1 MKPTGGGGAGGGG
14 VAEVGEAV
22 TVADVEGSALL
33 IVGVKPDE
41 WSREV
46 LTWSL
51 VNVARPGDRIVA
63 LHVLDYSLEG
73 STSLISL
80 VRSFDTMLGVYESF
94 CNLKQVDLKLKVFR
108 GKSARKVLVQEV
120 KSCGA
125 TSLIVGSSRKH
136 HTIRSSASLA
146 KYCARN
152 LAKDV
157 SVYAVKGGKIMFRRV
172 PNNNGT
178 DYPHMNL
185 PSLVC
190 GSPNIAIEAS
200 KIGNTFSPART
211 SSRWTRTSRSSSLQS
226 PESLGVDNSLALVPV
241 QTNENDSGS
250 LESGP
255 GWQFLRGLYTKRNSW
270 TKVSAKKAVLQWVSR
285 LRGRHSA
292 AVIYLDRK
300 RSDSGCDED
309 CSSSIDGEDVVSIS
323 RSGSELMQ
331 SPLSHCVGSNNIP
344 EELEGLHEKYS
355 STCRLFTYE
364 ELLSITSNFASENLV
379 GEGGNSY
386 VYRGDLPDG
395 RELAVKILKP
405 CLDVLKEFI
414 LEIEVIT
421 SVHHK
426 NIVSLFGFCFED
438 NNLMLVYDYLP
449 RGSLEEN
456 LHGSIKDA
464 TNFGWMERYKVAV
477 GVAEALD
484 YLHNTHD
491 PEVIHRDVKSSN
503 VLLADDFEPQLSD
516 FGFASLASGASQHV
530 SCGGIA
536 GTFGYL
542 APEYFMHGKVTD
554 KIDVYAFGVVLL
566 ELLSGRKPI
575 CVDQSKG
582 QESLVLWANPILES
596 GKFAQ
601 LLDPKLVETDNSND
615 LIEKLLLA
623 ATLCIKRAPHDRP
636 QIGVVLK
643 ILQGEEEATE
653 WGKQQV
659 RASEDETAYLTNIES
674 HINLALLDLEDDA
687 ASDSSPE
694 ASSISVEEYLK
705 GRWSRTASFNF
716 N

>member
-1 MKPTGGGGAGGGG
+1 MKPIGGG
-14 VAEVGEAV
+14 EKP
-22 TVADVEGSALL
+22 ADAEGSALV

-51 VNVARPGDRIVA
+51 VNVARPGDRIIA

-80 VRSFDTMLGVYESF
+80 VKTFDTMLGVYESF
-94 CNLKQVDLKLKVFR
+94 CNLKQVDLKLKFVR

-120 KSCGA
+120 KSLRA
-125 TSLIVGSSRKH
+125 TSLIVGSSKRH

-157 SVYAVKGGKIMFRRV
+157 SVFAVKSGKIMFRRV
-172 PNNNGT
+172 HNYNGA
-178 DYPHMNL
+178 DGSHMNL
-185 PSLVC
+185 PYIVC
-190 GSPNIAIEAS
+190 VSPNIAIEAA

-211 SSRWTRTSRSSSLQS
+211 SSRWTRATRTSSLQS
-226 PESLGVDNSLALVPV
+226 SESLGVDNSLALVPV
-241 QTNENDSGS
+241 RTNETDSGS
-250 LESGP
+250 PESGP
-255 GWQFLRGLYTKRNSW
+255 GWHFLRGLYSKRNSW
-270 TKVSAKKAVLQWVSR
+270 TKVSAKKAVLQWVSK
-285 LRGRHSA
+285 LRGRDSA
-292 AVIYLDRK
+292 AVAYLDRK

-309 CSSSIDGEDVVSIS
+309 CSSSIDG
-323 RSGSELMQ
+323 SEIMQ
-331 SPLSHCVGSNNIP
+331 SPRSPCVGSNNVP

-364 ELLSITSNFASENLV
+364 EVLAITSNFASDNLI

-395 RELAVKILKP
+395 RELAVKLLKP
-405 CLDVLKEFI
+405 CLDVLKEFK

-421 SVHHK
+421 SVNHK
-426 NIVSLFGFCFED
+426 NIVSLFGFCFEN

-456 LHGSIKDA
+456 LHGNRKDA
-464 TNFGWMERYKVAV
+464 ASFGWLERYRVAV

-503 VLLADDFEPQLSD
+503 VLLADDFEPQ
-516 FGFASLASGASQHV
+516 
-530 SCGGIA
+530 
-536 GTFGYL
+536 
-542 APEYFMHGKVTD
+542 
-554 KIDVYAFGVVLL
+554 
-566 ELLSGRKPI
+566 
-575 CVDQSKG
+575 
-582 QESLVLWANPILES
+582 ANPILES

-601 LLDPKLVETDNSND
+601 LLDPNLETENSND

-636 QIGVVLK
+636 QMSLVVK
-643 ILQGEEEATE
+643 ILQGDEEATE
-653 WGKQQV
+653 WGRQQV
-659 RASEDETAYLTNIES
+659 RASEDATAYMTNIES

-694 ASSISVEEYLK
+694 ASSISVEDYLK

>member
-1 MKPTGGGGAGGGG
+1 MK
-14 VAEVGEAV
+14 
-22 TVADVEGSALL
+22 
-33 IVGVKPDE
+33 
-41 WSREV
+41 
-46 LTWSL
+46 
-51 VNVARPGDRIVA
+51 
-63 LHVLDYSLEG
+63 
-73 STSLISL
+73 
-80 VRSFDTMLGVYESF
+80 FDDCCE
-94 CNLKQVDLKLKVFR
+94 QVDLKLKFLR

-125 TSLIVGSSRKH
+125 TSLIVGSSKRH

-146 KYCARN
+146 KYCARS

-157 SVYAVKGGKIMFRRV
+157 SVFAVKSRKIMFRRV
-172 PNNNGT
+172 PSNNGAEGS
-178 DYPHMNL
+178 HMKL

-190 GSPNIAIEAS
+190 ASPNVAIEAA

-211 SSRWTRTSRSSSLQS
+211 SSRWTRTSRTSSVQS

-241 QTNENDSGS
+241 PTNKTDSGS
-250 LESGP
+250 PESGP
-255 GWQFLRGLYTKRNSW
+255 GWHFLRRNW
-270 TKVSAKKAVLQWVSR
+270 TKVSAKKAVLQWVSK
-285 LRGRHSA
+285 LRGRDSP
-292 AVIYLDRK
+292 AVAYLDRK

-309 CSSSIDGEDVVSIS
+309 CSSSIDG
-323 RSGSELMQ
+323 SELMQ
-331 SPLSHCVGSNNIP
+331 SPLSPCVGSNNIP

-355 STCRLFTYE
+355 STCRLFTYKE
-364 ELLSITSNFASENLV
+364 VLSITSNFASDNLI

-395 RELAVKILKP
+395 RELAVKLLKP
-405 CLDVLKEFI
+405 CLDVMKEFKQ
-414 LEIEVIT
+414 EIEVIT
-421 SVHHK
+421 SVNHK
-426 NIVSLFGFCFED
+426 NIVSLFGFCFEN

-456 LHGSIKDA
+456 LHGSRKDA
-464 TNFGWMERYKVAV
+464 ASFGWLERYRVAV

-516 FGFASLASGASQHV
+516 FGFASLASSASQHV
-530 SCGGIA
+530 SCGDIA

-575 CVDQSKG
+575 CVDQTKG

-596 GKFAQ
+596 GKFTH
-601 LLDPKLVETDNSND
+601 LLDPSLETDNSND

-623 ATLCIKRAPHDRP
+623 ATLCIKRSPNDRP
-636 QIGVVLK
+636 QMSLVVK
-643 ILQGEEEATE
+643 ILQGDEEATE

-659 RASEDETAYLTNIES
+659 RASQDAREYLTNIES

-694 ASSISVEEYLK
+694 ANSISVEDYLK

>member
-1 MKPTGGGGAGGGG
+1 MTPTGGGGVEEPAT
-14 VAEVGEAV
+14 ASDA
-22 TVADVEGSALL
+22 EGSSALV
-33 IVGVKPDE
+33 IIGVKPDE

-73 STSLISL
+73 STSLVSL
-80 VRSFDTMLGVYESF
+80 VRTFDTMLGVYESF

-120 KSCGA
+120 KSSGA
-125 TSLIVGSSRKH
+125 TSLIVGSSKRH

-157 SVYAVKGGKIMFRRV
+157 SVFAVKSGKIMFRRV
-172 PNNNGT
+172 PNNNDG
-178 DYPHMNL
+178 PHVNV
-185 PSLVC
+185 PC
-190 GSPNIAIEAS
+190 GSPNIAIEAA
-200 KIGNTFSPART
+200 KIGNSFSPARS
-211 SSRWTRTSRSSSLQS
+211 SSRWTRPTRSSSLQS
-226 PESLGVDNSLALVPV
+226 VESSGVDNSLALVPV
-241 QTNENDSGS
+241 QTSETDSGA
-250 LESGP
+250 
-255 GWQFLRGLYTKRNSW
+255 GWHFFRGIYSKRNSW
-270 TKVSAKKAVLQWVSR
+270 TRVSAKKAVLQWVSR
-285 LRGRHSA
+285 LRGRNSE
-292 AVIYLDRK
+292 AVGYLDRK

-309 CSSSIDGEDVVSIS
+309 CSSSIDGEDVSVS
-323 RSGSELMQ
+323 RSGSEHML
-331 SPLSHCVGSNNIP
+331 SPLSPCVGSNYIP

-364 ELLSITSNFASENLV
+364 EVVSMTSNFASANLI

-386 VYRGDLPDG
+386 VYRGDLSDG
-395 RELAVKILKP
+395 RELAVKVLKP
-405 CLDVLKEFI
+405 CLDVLKEFT

-426 NIVSLFGFCFED
+426 NIVSLFGFCFEN
-438 NNLMLVYDYLP
+438 NNLVLVYDYVP

-456 LHGSIKDA
+456 LHGNRKDGA
-464 TNFGWMERYKVAV
+464 SFGWLERYKVAV

-503 VLLADDFEPQLSD
+503 ILLADDFEPQLSD
-516 FGFASLASGASQHV
+516 FGFASLASSAAQHV

-582 QESLVLWANPILES
+582 QESLVMWANPILES

-601 LLDPKLVETDNSND
+601 LLDPSLEADDSSND

-636 QIGVVLK
+636 QIGLVVK
-643 ILQGEEEATE
+643 ILQGDEDATE

-659 RASEDETAYLTNIES
+659 KDSGDARAYLTNIES

-694 ASSISVEEYLK
+694 ASSISVEDYLK
-705 GRWSRTASFNF
+705 GRWSRTASFSF

>member
-1 MKPTGGGGAGGGG
+1 MTPTEGGGEEPAT
-14 VAEVGEAV
+14 ASDA
-22 TVADVEGSALL
+22 EGSALL
-33 IVGVKPDE
+33 IIGVKPDE

-73 STSLISL
+73 STSLVSL
-80 VRSFDTMLGVYESF
+80 VRTFDTMLGVYESF

-120 KSCGA
+120 KSSGA
-125 TSLIVGSSRKH
+125 TSLIVGSSKRH

-157 SVYAVKGGKIMFRRV
+157 SVFAVKSGKIMFRRV
-172 PNNNGT
+172 VSNNNDGT
-178 DYPHMNL
+178 HMNV
-185 PSLVC
+185 PC
-190 GSPNIAIEAS
+190 GSPNIAIEAA
-200 KIGNTFSPART
+200 KIGNSFSPART
-211 SSRWTRTSRSSSLQS
+211 SSRWTRPTRTSSLQS
-226 PESLGVDNSLALVPV
+226 PESSGVDNSLALVTV
-241 QTNENDSGS
+241 QTSETDSGS
-250 LESGP
+250 SESGP
-255 GWQFLRGLYTKRNSW
+255 GWHFFRGIYSKRNSW
-270 TKVSAKKAVLQWVSR
+270 TKVSAKRAVLQWVSR
-285 LRGRHSA
+285 LRGRNSE
-292 AVIYLDRK
+292 AVAYLDKK

-309 CSSSIDGEDVVSIS
+309 CSSSMDGEDVSPVS
-323 RSGSELMQ
+323 RSGSEHML
-331 SPLSHCVGSNNIP
+331 SPLSPCVGSNNIP

-364 ELLSITSNFASENLV
+364 EVVSITSNFASDNLI

-386 VYRGDLPDG
+386 VYRGGLSDG
-395 RELAVKILKP
+395 RELAVKVLKP
-405 CLDVLKEFI
+405 CLDVLKEFT

-426 NIVSLFGFCFED
+426 NIVSLFGFCFEN
-438 NNLMLVYDYLP
+438 NNLMLLYDYVS

-456 LHGSIKDA
+456 LHGNRKDA
-464 TNFGWMERYKVAV
+464 ASFGWLERYKVAV

-503 VLLADDFEPQLSD
+503 ILLADDFEPQLSD
-516 FGFASLASGASQHV
+516 FGFASLASSAAQHV

-582 QESLVLWANPILES
+582 QESLVMWANPILES

-601 LLDPKLVETDNSND
+601 LLDPSLEADDSSND

-623 ATLCIKRAPHDRP
+623 ATLCIKRSPHDRP
-636 QIGVVLK
+636 QISLVVK
-643 ILQGEEEATE
+643 ILQGDEAATE

-659 RASEDETAYLTNIES
+659 RASEDATAYLTNIES

-694 ASSISVEEYLK
+694 ASSISVEDYLK
-705 GRWSRTASFNF
+705 GRWSRTASFSF

>member
-1 MKPTGGGGAGGGG
+1 MKPSGGGEKPATETD
-14 VAEVGEAV
+14 A
-22 TVADVEGSALL
+22 EGSALV
-33 IVGVKPDE
+33 IVGVNPDE

-51 VNVARPGDRIVA
+51 VNVARPGDRIIA

-80 VRSFDTMLGVYESF
+80 VKTFDTMLGV
-94 CNLKQVDLKLKVFR
+94 DLKLKFLR

-125 TSLIVGSSRKH
+125 TSLIVGSSKRH

-157 SVYAVKGGKIMFRRV
+157 SVFAVKSGKIMFRRV
-172 PNNNGT
+172 PSNNGAEGS
-178 DYPHMNL
+178 HMKL

-190 GSPNIAIEAS
+190 ASPNVAIEAA

-211 SSRWTRTSRSSSLQS
+211 SSRWTRTNRTSSLQS
-226 PESLGVDNSLALVPV
+226 PESLCVDNSLALVPV
-241 QTNENDSGS
+241 PTNKTDSGS
-250 LESGP
+250 PESGP
-255 GWQFLRGLYTKRNSW
+255 GWQFLRRNW
-270 TKVSAKKAVLQWVSR
+270 TKVSAKKAVLQWVSK
-285 LRGRHSA
+285 LRGRDSA
-292 AVIYLDRK
+292 AVAYLDRK

-309 CSSSIDGEDVVSIS
+309 CSSSIDG
-323 RSGSELMQ
+323 SELMQ
-331 SPLSHCVGSNNIP
+331 SPLSPCVGSNNVP

-355 STCRLFTYE
+355 STCRLFTYKE
-364 ELLSITSNFASENLV
+364 VLSITSNFASDNLI

-395 RELAVKILKP
+395 RELAVKLLKP
-405 CLDVLKEFI
+405 CLDVMKEFKQ
-414 LEIEVIT
+414 EIEVIT
-421 SVHHK
+421 SVNHK
-426 NIVSLFGFCFED
+426 NIVSLFGFCFEN

-456 LHGSIKDA
+456 LHGNRKDA
-464 TNFGWMERYKVAV
+464 ASFGWLERYRVAV

-516 FGFASLASGASQHV
+516 FGFASLASSASQHV
-530 SCGGIA
+530 SCGDIA

-601 LLDPKLVETDNSND
+601 LLDPSLETDNNNE

-636 QIGVVLK
+636 QMSLVVK
-643 ILQGEEEATE
+643 ILQGDEDATE

-659 RASEDETAYLTNIES
+659 RASEDAREYLTNIES

-694 ASSISVEEYLK
+694 ASSISVEDYLK

>member
-1 MKPTGGGGAGGGG
+1 MKPTGGGEKPA
-14 VAEVGEAV
+14 
-22 TVADVEGSALL
+22 TEGSALV
-33 IVGVKPDE
+33 IVGVNPDE
-41 WSREV
+41 RSREV

-51 VNVARPGDRIVA
+51 VNVTRPGDRIIA

-80 VRSFDTMLGVYESF
+80 VKTFDTMLGVYESF
-94 CNLKQVDLKLKVFR
+94 CNLKQVDLKLKFLR

-125 TSLIVGSSRKH
+125 TSLIVGSSKRH

-146 KYCARN
+146 KYCARS

-157 SVYAVKGGKIMFRRV
+157 SVFAVKSGKIMFRRV
-172 PNNNGT
+172 PSNNVLCFAGAEGS
-178 DYPHMNL
+178 HMKL

-190 GSPNIAIEAS
+190 ASPNVAIEAA

-211 SSRWTRTSRSSSLQS
+211 TSSRWTRTSRTSSLQS

-241 QTNENDSGS
+241 PTNKTDSGS
-250 LESGP
+250 PESGP
-255 GWQFLRGLYTKRNSW
+255 GWHFLRRNW
-270 TKVSAKKAVLQWVSR
+270 TKVSAKKAVLQWVSK
-285 LRGRHSA
+285 LRGRDSP
-292 AVIYLDRK
+292 AVAYLDRK

-309 CSSSIDGEDVVSIS
+309 CSSSIDG
-323 RSGSELMQ
+323 SELMQ
-331 SPLSHCVGSNNIP
+331 SPLSPCVGSNNIP

-355 STCRLFTYE
+355 STCRLFTYKE
-364 ELLSITSNFASENLV
+364 VLSITSNFASDNLI

-395 RELAVKILKP
+395 RELAVKLLKP
-405 CLDVLKEFI
+405 CLDVMKEFKQ
-414 LEIEVIT
+414 EIEVIT
-421 SVHHK
+421 SVNHK
-426 NIVSLFGFCFED
+426 NIVSLFGFCFEN
-438 NNLMLVYDYLP
+438 NNLMLVYDYLS

-456 LHGSIKDA
+456 LHGNRKDA
-464 TNFGWMERYKVAV
+464 ASFGWLERYRVAV

-516 FGFASLASGASQHV
+516 FGFASLASSASQHV
-530 SCGGIA
+530 SCGDIA

-575 CVDQSKG
+575 CVDQTKG

-596 GKFAQ
+596 GKFSQ
-601 LLDPKLVETDNSND
+601 LLDPSLETDNNNE

-623 ATLCIKRAPHDRP
+623 ATLCIKRSPNDRP
-636 QIGVVLK
+636 QMSLVVK
-643 ILQGEEEATE
+643 ILQGDEEATE

-659 RASEDETAYLTNIES
+659 RASEDATAYLTNIES

-694 ASSISVEEYLK
+694 ANSISVEDYLK

>member
-1 MKPTGGGGAGGGG
+1 MAPNGGGG
-14 VAEVGEAV
+14 VEEPLTASD
-22 TVADVEGSALL
+22 ADGSALV
-33 IVGVKPDE
+33 IIGVKPDE

-73 STSLISL
+73 STSLVSL
-80 VRSFDTMLGVYESF
+80 VRTFDTMLGVYESF

-120 KSCGA
+120 KSSGA
-125 TSLIVGSSRKH
+125 TSLIVGSSKRH

-152 LAKDV
+152 LSKDV
-157 SVYAVKGGKIMFRRV
+157 SVFAVKSGKIMFRRV
-172 PNNNGT
+172 VHNSNDGS
-178 DYPHMNL
+178 
-185 PSLVC
+185 SLMIVPC
-190 GSPNIAIEAS
+190 GSSPNIAIEAA
-200 KIGNTFSPART
+200 KIGNSFSPARS
-211 SSRWTRTSRSSSLQS
+211 SSRWTATTRPSRTSSLQS
-226 PESLGVDNSLALVPV
+226 TESSGVDNSLALVTV
-241 QTNENDSGS
+241 QTSETGSGS
-250 LESGP
+250 Q
-255 GWQFLRGLYTKRNSW
+255 GWRFFRGIYGNRSSW
-270 TKVSAKKAVLQWVSR
+270 TRVSAKKAVLQWVSR
-285 LRGRHSA
+285 LRGRNSE
-292 AVIYLDRK
+292 AVAYLDRK

-309 CSSSIDGEDVVSIS
+309 CSSSSIDGEDVSVS
-323 RSGSELMQ
+323 RSGSEHMLS
-331 SPLSHCVGSNNIP
+331 SPLSPCLGGSNNVP

-355 STCRLFTYE
+355 STCRLFTYDE
-364 ELLSITSNFASENLV
+364 VVSITSNFASDSLI

-386 VYRGDLPDG
+386 VYKGDLSDG
-395 RELAVKILKP
+395 RELAVKVLKP

-426 NIVSLFGFCFED
+426 NIVSLFGFCFEN
-438 NNLMLVYDYLP
+438 NNLMLVYDYVS

-456 LHGSIKDA
+456 LHGYRKDA
-464 TNFGWMERYKVAV
+464 ASFGWLERYKVAE

-491 PEVIHRDVKSSN
+491 PQVIHRDVKSSN
-503 VLLADDFEPQLSD
+503 ILLADDFEPQLSD
-516 FGFASLASGASQHV
+516 FGFASLASSAAQHV

-582 QESLVLWANPILES
+582 QESLVMWANPILES

-601 LLDPKLVETDNSND
+601 LLDPSLEADDSSKD

-636 QIGVVLK
+636 QIGLVVK
-643 ILQGEEEATE
+643 ILQGDEDATE

-659 RASEDETAYLTNIES
+659 RASEDATAYLTNIES

-694 ASSISVEEYLK
+694 ASSISVEDYLK
-705 GRWSRTASFNF
+705 GRWSRTDSFSFN
-716 N
+716 

>member
-1 MKPTGGGGAGGGG
+1 MTTPTGG
-14 VAEVGEAV
+14 EEQV
-22 TVADVEGSALL
+22 TTTVSEGSALV
-33 IVGVKPDE
+33 IIGVKPDE

-73 STSLISL
+73 GSTSLVSL

-120 KSCGA
+120 KSSGA
-125 TSLIVGSSRKH
+125 TSLIVGSSKRH

-157 SVYAVKGGKIMFRRV
+157 SVFAVKSGKIMFRRV
-172 PNNNGT
+172 SNNNDG
-178 DYPHMNL
+178 PHVNV
-185 PSLVC
+185 PC
-190 GSPNIAIEAS
+190 GSPNIAIEAA
-200 KIGNTFSPART
+200 KIGSSLSPART
-211 SSRWTRTSRSSSLQS
+211 SSRWTRPSRTSSLQS
-226 PESLGVDNSLALVPV
+226 TESSGVDNSLALVPV
-241 QTNENDSGS
+241 QASETDP
-250 LESGP
+250 ESGP
-255 GWQFLRGLYTKRNSW
+255 GWHFFRGIYSKRSSW
-270 TKVSAKKAVLQWVSR
+270 TRVSAKRAVLQWVSR
-285 LRGRHSA
+285 LRGRNSE
-292 AVIYLDRK
+292 AVAYLDRK

-309 CSSSIDGEDVVSIS
+309 YSSSIDGEDVSVS
-323 RSGSELMQ
+323 RSGSEHMV
-331 SPLSHCVGSNNIP
+331 SPLSPCLGSNNIP

-364 ELLSITSNFASENLV
+364 EVVSMTSNFASDNLI

-386 VYRGDLPDG
+386 VYRGDLSDG
-395 RELAVKILKP
+395 RELAVKVLKP

-426 NIVSLFGFCFED
+426 NIVSLFGFCFEN
-438 NNLMLVYDYLP
+438 NNLMLVYDYVP

-456 LHGSIKDA
+456 LHGNRKDA
-464 TNFGWMERYKVAV
+464 ASFGWLERYKVAV

-516 FGFASLASGASQHV
+516 FGFASLASSAAQHV
-530 SCGGIA
+530 SCGDIA

-542 APEYFMHGKVTD
+542 APEYFLHGKVTD

-582 QESLVLWANPILES
+582 QESLVMWANPILES

-601 LLDPKLVETDNSND
+601 LLDPSLEADDSSND

-623 ATLCIKRAPHDRP
+623 ATLCIKRSPQDRP
-636 QIGVVLK
+636 QMGLVVK
-643 ILQGEEEATE
+643 ILQGEEDATE

-659 RASEDETAYLTNIES
+659 RASEDATAYLTNIES

-694 ASSISVEEYLK
+694 ASSISVEDYLK
-705 GRWSRTASFNF
+705 GRWSRTASFSF

>member
-1 MKPTGGGGAGGGG
+1 MKPTGGGVEKPATETD
-14 VAEVGEAV
+14 A
-22 TVADVEGSALL
+22 EGSALV
-33 IVGVKPDE
+33 IVGVNPDE

-51 VNVARPGDRIVA
+51 VNVARPGDRIIA

-80 VRSFDTMLGVYESF
+80 VKTFDTMLGVYESF
-94 CNLKQVDLKLKVFR
+94 CNLKQVDLKLKFLR

-125 TSLIVGSSRKH
+125 TSLIVGSSRRH

-157 SVYAVKGGKIMFRRV
+157 SVFAVKSGKIMFRRV
-172 PNNNGT
+172 PSNNGAEGS
-178 DYPHMNL
+178 HMKL

-190 GSPNIAIEAS
+190 ASPNVAIEAA

-211 SSRWTRTSRSSSLQS
+211 SSRWIRTNRTSSLQS
-226 PESLGVDNSLALVPV
+226 PESLCVDNSLALVLVP
-241 QTNENDSGS
+241 TNKTDSGS
-250 LESGP
+250 PESGP
-255 GWQFLRGLYTKRNSW
+255 GWHFLRRNW
-270 TKVSAKKAVLQWVSR
+270 TKVSAKKAVLQWVSK
-285 LRGRHSA
+285 LRGRDSA
-292 AVIYLDRK
+292 AVAYLDRK

-309 CSSSIDGEDVVSIS
+309 CSSSIDG
-323 RSGSELMQ
+323 SELMQ
-331 SPLSHCVGSNNIP
+331 SPLSPCIGSNNVP

-355 STCRLFTYE
+355 STCRLFTYKE
-364 ELLSITSNFASENLV
+364 VLSITSNFASDNLI

-395 RELAVKILKP
+395 RELAVKLLKP
-405 CLDVLKEFI
+405 CLDVMKEFKQ
-414 LEIEVIT
+414 EIEVIT
-421 SVHHK
+421 SVNHK
-426 NIVSLFGFCFED
+426 NIVSLFGFCFEN

-456 LHGSIKDA
+456 LHGNRKDA
-464 TNFGWMERYKVAV
+464 ASFGWLERYRVAV
-477 GVAEALD
+477 GVAEALY

-516 FGFASLASGASQHV
+516 FGFASLASSASQHV
-530 SCGGIA
+530 SCGDIA

-575 CVDQSKG
+575 CVDQTKG

-601 LLDPKLVETDNSND
+601 LLDPSLETDNNNE

-636 QIGVVLK
+636 QMSLVVK
-643 ILQGEEEATE
+643 ILQGDEDATE

-659 RASEDETAYLTNIES
+659 RASEDAREYLTNIES

-694 ASSISVEEYLK
+694 ASSISVEDYLK

>member
-1 MKPTGGGGAGGGG
+1 MKPATATD
-14 VAEVGEAV
+14 A
-22 TVADVEGSALL
+22 EGSALV
-33 IVGVKPDE
+33 IVGVNPDE

-51 VNVARPGDRIVA
+51 VNVARPGDRIIA

-80 VRSFDTMLGVYESF
+80 VKTFDTMLGV
-94 CNLKQVDLKLKVFR
+94 DLKLKFLR

-125 TSLIVGSSRKH
+125 TSLIVGSSKRR

-157 SVYAVKGGKIMFRRV
+157 SVFAVKSGKIMFRRV
-172 PNNNGT
+172 PSNNGAEGS
-178 DYPHMNL
+178 HMKL

-190 GSPNIAIEAS
+190 ASPNVAIEAA

-211 SSRWTRTSRSSSLQS
+211 SSRWTRTNRTSSLQS
-226 PESLGVDNSLALVPV
+226 PESLCVDNSLALVPV
-241 QTNENDSGS
+241 PTNKTDSGS
-250 LESGP
+250 PESGP
-255 GWQFLRGLYTKRNSW
+255 GWHFLRRNW
-270 TKVSAKKAVLQWVSR
+270 TKVSAKKAVLQWVSK
-285 LRGRHSA
+285 LRGRDSA
-292 AVIYLDRK
+292 AVAYLDRK

-309 CSSSIDGEDVVSIS
+309 CSSSMD
-323 RSGSELMQ
+323 GSELMQ
-331 SPLSHCVGSNNIP
+331 SPLSPCIGSNNIP

-355 STCRLFTYE
+355 STCRLFTYKE
-364 ELLSITSNFASENLV
+364 VLSITSNFASDNLI

-395 RELAVKILKP
+395 RELAVKLLKP
-405 CLDVLKEFI
+405 CLDVMKEFKQ
-414 LEIEVIT
+414 EIEVIT
-421 SVHHK
+421 SVNHK
-426 NIVSLFGFCFED
+426 NIVSLFGFCFEN

-456 LHGSIKDA
+456 LHGNRKDA
-464 TNFGWMERYKVAV
+464 ASFGWLERYRVAV

-516 FGFASLASGASQHV
+516 FGFASLASSASQHV
-530 SCGGIA
+530 SCGDIA

-601 LLDPKLVETDNSND
+601 LLDPSLETDNNNE

-636 QIGVVLK
+636 QMSLVVK
-643 ILQGEEEATE
+643 ILQGDEDATE

-659 RASEDETAYLTNIES
+659 KASEDAREYLTNIES

-694 ASSISVEEYLK
+694 ASSISVEDYLK

>member
-1 MKPTGGGGAGGGG
+1 MK
-14 VAEVGEAV
+14 
-22 TVADVEGSALL
+22 
-33 IVGVKPDE
+33 
-41 WSREV
+41 
-46 LTWSL
+46 
-51 VNVARPGDRIVA
+51 
-63 LHVLDYSLEG
+63 LDGCCE
-73 STSLISL
+73 
-80 VRSFDTMLGVYESF
+80 
-94 CNLKQVDLKLKVFR
+94 QVDLKLKFLR

-125 TSLIVGSSRKH
+125 TSLIVGSSKRH

-157 SVYAVKGGKIMFRRV
+157 SVFAVKSGKIMFRRV
-172 PNNNGT
+172 LSSNGAEGS
-178 DYPHMNL
+178 HMKL

-190 GSPNIAIEAS
+190 ASPNVAIEAA

-211 SSRWTRTSRSSSLQS
+211 SSRWTRTNRTSSLQS
-226 PESLGVDNSLALVPV
+226 PESLCVDNSLALVPV
-241 QTNENDSGS
+241 PTNKTDSGS
-250 LESGP
+250 PESGP
-255 GWQFLRGLYTKRNSW
+255 GWQFLRRNW
-270 TKVSAKKAVLQWVSR
+270 TKVSAKKAVLQWVSK
-285 LRGRHSA
+285 LRGRDSA
-292 AVIYLDRK
+292 AVAYLDRK

-309 CSSSIDGEDVVSIS
+309 CSSSIDG
-323 RSGSELMQ
+323 SELMQ
-331 SPLSHCVGSNNIP
+331 SPLSPCVGSNNVP

-355 STCRLFTYE
+355 STCRLFTYKE
-364 ELLSITSNFASENLV
+364 VLSITSNFASDNLI

-395 RELAVKILKP
+395 RELAVKLLKP
-405 CLDVLKEFI
+405 CLDVMKEFKQ
-414 LEIEVIT
+414 EIEVIT
-421 SVHHK
+421 SVNHK
-426 NIVSLFGFCFED
+426 NIVSLFGFCFEN

-456 LHGSIKDA
+456 LHGNRKDA
-464 TNFGWMERYKVAV
+464 ASFGWLERYRVAV

-516 FGFASLASGASQHV
+516 FGFASLASSASQHV
-530 SCGGIA
+530 SCGDIA

-601 LLDPKLVETDNSND
+601 LLDPSLETDNNNE

-636 QIGVVLK
+636 QMSLVVK
-643 ILQGEEEATE
+643 ILQGDEDATE

-659 RASEDETAYLTNIES
+659 RASEDAREYLTNIES

-694 ASSISVEEYLK
+694 ASSISVEDYLK

>member
-1 MKPTGGGGAGGGG
+1 MMKPSGGGEKPAM
-14 VAEVGEAV
+14 E
-22 TVADVEGSALL
+22 TDVEGSALV
-33 IVGVKPDE
+33 IVGVNPDE

-51 VNVARPGDRIVA
+51 VNVARPGDRIIA

-80 VRSFDTMLGVYESF
+80 VKTFDTMLGVYESF
-94 CNLKQVDLKLKVFR
+94 CNLKQVDLKLKFLR

-125 TSLIVGSSRKH
+125 TSLIVGSSKRH

-152 LAKDV
+152 LTKDV
-157 SVYAVKGGKIMFRRV
+157 SVFAVKSGKIMFRRV
-172 PNNNGT
+172 PNNNDG
-178 DYPHMNL
+178 NL
-185 PSLVC
+185 PSLVVC
-190 GSPNIAIEAS
+190 GSPNIAIETA

-211 SSRWTRTSRSSSLQS
+211 RTSRTSSLH

-241 QTNENDSGS
+241 QTNETDSGTS
-250 LESGP
+250 ESGP
-255 GWQFLRGLYTKRNSW
+255 SWHFLRGLYSKRNSW
-270 TKVSAKKAVLQWVSR
+270 TKVSAKKAVLQWVSK
-285 LRGRHSA
+285 LRGRDSA
-292 AVIYLDRK
+292 AVAYLDSK

-309 CSSSIDGEDVVSIS
+309 CSSSIDG
-323 RSGSELMQ
+323 SELAQ
-331 SPLSHCVGSNNIP
+331 SPRSPCIGSNNVP

-355 STCRLFTYE
+355 STCRLFTYDE
-364 ELLSITSNFASENLV
+364 VLSITSNFASENLI

-395 RELAVKILKP
+395 RELAVKLLKP
-405 CLDVLKEFI
+405 CLDVLKEFK

-421 SVHHK
+421 SVNHK
-426 NIVSLFGFCFED
+426 NIVSLFGFCFEN

-456 LHGSIKDA
+456 LHGNRKDA
-464 TNFGWMERYKVAV
+464 ASFGWLERYRVAV

-491 PEVIHRDVKSSN
+491 PGVIHRDVKSSN

-516 FGFASLASGASQHV
+516 FGFASLASSASQHV
-530 SCGGIA
+530 SCGDIA

-566 ELLSGRKPI
+566 ELLSGRRPI
-575 CVDQSKG
+575 CVDQTKG

-601 LLDPKLVETDNSND
+601 LLDPSLETDNSNDD

-623 ATLCIKRAPHDRP
+623 ATLCVKRAPHDRP
-636 QIGVVLK
+636 QMSLVVK
-643 ILQGEEEATE
+643 MLQGDEEATE

-659 RASEDETAYLTNIES
+659 RASEDATAYMTNIES

-694 ASSISVEEYLK
+694 ASSISVEDYLK

>member
-1 MKPTGGGGAGGGG
+1 MKPTGGGGEKPA
-14 VAEVGEAV
+14 
-22 TVADVEGSALL
+22 TEGSALV
-33 IVGVKPDE
+33 IVGVNPDE
-41 WSREV
+41 RSREV

-51 VNVARPGDRIVA
+51 VNVARPGDRIIA

-80 VRSFDTMLGVYESF
+80 VKTFDTMLGVYESF
-94 CNLKQVDLKLKVFR
+94 CNLKQVDLKLKFLR

-125 TSLIVGSSRKH
+125 TSLIVGSSKRH

-146 KYCARN
+146 KYCARS

-157 SVYAVKGGKIMFRRV
+157 SVFAVKSGKIMFRRV
-172 PNNNGT
+172 PSNNGAEGS
-178 DYPHMNL
+178 HMKL

-190 GSPNIAIEAS
+190 ASPNVAIEAA

-211 SSRWTRTSRSSSLQS
+211 TSSRWTRTSRTSSLQS

-241 QTNENDSGS
+241 PTNKTDSGS
-250 LESGP
+250 PESGP
-255 GWQFLRGLYTKRNSW
+255 GWHFLRRNW
-270 TKVSAKKAVLQWVSR
+270 TKVSAKKAVLQWVSK
-285 LRGRHSA
+285 LRGRDSP
-292 AVIYLDRK
+292 AVAYLDRK

-309 CSSSIDGEDVVSIS
+309 CSSSIDG
-323 RSGSELMQ
+323 SELMQ
-331 SPLSHCVGSNNIP
+331 SPLSPCVGSNNVP

-355 STCRLFTYE
+355 STCRLFTYKE
-364 ELLSITSNFASENLV
+364 VLSITSNFASDNLI

-395 RELAVKILKP
+395 RELAVKLLKP
-405 CLDVLKEFI
+405 CLDVMKEFKQ
-414 LEIEVIT
+414 EIEVIT
-421 SVHHK
+421 SVNHK
-426 NIVSLFGFCFED
+426 NIVSLFGFCFEN

-456 LHGSIKDA
+456 LHGNRKDA
-464 TNFGWMERYKVAV
+464 ASFGWLERYRVAV

-503 VLLADDFEPQLSD
+503 VLLADDFEAQLSD
-516 FGFASLASGASQHV
+516 FGFASLASSASQHV
-530 SCGGIA
+530 TCGDIA

-554 KIDVYAFGVVLL
+554 RIDVYAFGVVLL

-596 GKFAQ
+596 GKFTH
-601 LLDPKLVETDNSND
+601 LLDPSLETDNSND

-623 ATLCIKRAPHDRP
+623 ATLCIKRSPNDRP
-636 QIGVVLK
+636 QMSLVVK
-643 ILQGEEEATE
+643 ILQGDEEATE

-659 RASEDETAYLTNIES
+659 RASQDAREYLTNIES

-694 ASSISVEEYLK
+694 ANSISVEDYLK

>member
-1 MKPTGGGGAGGGG
+1 MKPSGGGEKPATETD
-14 VAEVGEAV
+14 A
-22 TVADVEGSALL
+22 EGSALV
-33 IVGVKPDE
+33 IVGVNPDE

-51 VNVARPGDRIVA
+51 VNVARPGDRIIA

-80 VRSFDTMLGVYESF
+80 VKTFDTMLGV
-94 CNLKQVDLKLKVFR
+94 DLKLKFLR

-125 TSLIVGSSRKH
+125 TSLIVGSSKRH

-157 SVYAVKGGKIMFRRV
+157 SVFAVKSGKIMFRRV
-172 PNNNGT
+172 PSNNGAEGS
-178 DYPHMNL
+178 HMKL

-190 GSPNIAIEAS
+190 ASPNVAIEAA

-211 SSRWTRTSRSSSLQS
+211 SSRWTRTNRTSSLQS
-226 PESLGVDNSLALVPV
+226 PESLCVDNSLALVPV
-241 QTNENDSGS
+241 PTNKTDSGS
-250 LESGP
+250 PESGP
-255 GWQFLRGLYTKRNSW
+255 GWHFLRRNW
-270 TKVSAKKAVLQWVSR
+270 TKVSAKKAVLQWVSK
-285 LRGRHSA
+285 LRGRDSA
-292 AVIYLDRK
+292 AVAYLDRK

-309 CSSSIDGEDVVSIS
+309 CSSSIDG
-323 RSGSELMQ
+323 SELRQ
-331 SPLSHCVGSNNIP
+331 SPLSPCVGSNNVP

-355 STCRLFTYE
+355 STCRLFTYKE
-364 ELLSITSNFASENLV
+364 VLSITSNFASDNLI

-395 RELAVKILKP
+395 RELAVKLLKP
-405 CLDVLKEFI
+405 CLDVMKEFKQ
-414 LEIEVIT
+414 EIEVIT
-421 SVHHK
+421 SVNHK
-426 NIVSLFGFCFED
+426 NIVSLFGFCFEN

-456 LHGSIKDA
+456 LHGNRKDA
-464 TNFGWMERYKVAV
+464 ASFGWLERYRVAV

-516 FGFASLASGASQHV
+516 FGFASLASSASQHV
-530 SCGGIA
+530 SCGDIA

-601 LLDPKLVETDNSND
+601 LLDPSLETDNNNE

-636 QIGVVLK
+636 QMSLVVK
-643 ILQGEEEATE
+643 ILQGDEDATE

-659 RASEDETAYLTNIES
+659 KASEDAREYSTNIES

-694 ASSISVEEYLK
+694 ASSISVEDYLK

>member
-1 MKPTGGGGAGGGG
+1 MKPTGGGGEKPA
-14 VAEVGEAV
+14 
-22 TVADVEGSALL
+22 TEGSALV
-33 IVGVKPDE
+33 IVGVNPDE
-41 WSREV
+41 RSREV

-51 VNVARPGDRIVA
+51 VNVARPGDRIIA

-80 VRSFDTMLGVYESF
+80 VKTFDTMLGV
-94 CNLKQVDLKLKVFR
+94 DLKLKFLR

-125 TSLIVGSSRKH
+125 TSLIVGSSKRH

-146 KYCARN
+146 KYCARS

-157 SVYAVKGGKIMFRRV
+157 S
-172 PNNNGT
+172 
-178 DYPHMNL
+178 L

-190 GSPNIAIEAS
+190 ASPNVAIEAA

-211 SSRWTRTSRSSSLQS
+211 TSSRWTRTSRTSSLQS

-241 QTNENDSGS
+241 PTNKTDSGS
-250 LESGP
+250 PESGP
-255 GWQFLRGLYTKRNSW
+255 GWHFLRRNW
-270 TKVSAKKAVLQWVSR
+270 TKVSAKKAVLQWVSK
-285 LRGRHSA
+285 LRGRDSP
-292 AVIYLDRK
+292 AVAYLDRK

-309 CSSSIDGEDVVSIS
+309 CSSSIDG
-323 RSGSELMQ
+323 SELMQ
-331 SPLSHCVGSNNIP
+331 SPLSPCVGSNNIP

-355 STCRLFTYE
+355 STCRLFTYKE
-364 ELLSITSNFASENLV
+364 VLSITSNFASDNLI

-395 RELAVKILKP
+395 RELAVKLLKP
-405 CLDVLKEFI
+405 CLDVMKEFKQ
-414 LEIEVIT
+414 EIEVIT
-421 SVHHK
+421 SVNHK
-426 NIVSLFGFCFED
+426 NIVSLFGFCFEN

-456 LHGSIKDA
+456 LHGSRKDA
-464 TNFGWMERYKVAV
+464 ASFGWLERYRVAV

-516 FGFASLASGASQHV
+516 FGFASLASSASQHV
-530 SCGGIA
+530 SCGDIA

-542 APEYFMHGKVTD
+542 APEYFMHG

-575 CVDQSKG
+575 CVDQTKG

-596 GKFAQ
+596 GKFTH
-601 LLDPKLVETDNSND
+601 LLDPSLETDNSND

-623 ATLCIKRAPHDRP
+623 ATLCIKRSPNDRP
-636 QIGVVLK
+636 QMSLVVK
-643 ILQGEEEATE
+643 ILQGDEEATE

-659 RASEDETAYLTNIES
+659 RASQDAREYLTNIES

-694 ASSISVEEYLK
+694 ANSISVEDYLK

>member
-1 MKPTGGGGAGGGG
+1 MKPTGGGGG
-14 VAEVGEAV
+14 VAEVEEAV
-22 TVADVEGSALL
+22 TVADAEGSALV

-80 VRSFDTMLGVYESF
+80 VRTFDTMLGVYESF

-157 SVYAVKGGKIMFRRV
+157 SVFAVKSGKIMFRRV
-172 PNNNGT
+172 PNNNDG
-178 DYPHMNL
+178 PHMNL

-190 GSPNIAIEAS
+190 GSPNIAIEAA
-200 KIGNTFSPART
+200 KIGNNFSPART
-211 SSRWTRTSRSSSLQS
+211 SSRWTRTSRTSSLQS
-226 PESLGVDNSLALVPV
+226 TESSSVDNSLALVPI
-241 QTNENDSGS
+241 QTNESDSGS
-250 LESGP
+250 LEPGP
-255 GWQFLRGLYTKRNSW
+255 GWHFFRGLYSNRKSW
-270 TKVSAKKAVLQWVSR
+270 TKVSAKRAVLQWVSR
-285 LRGRHSA
+285 LRGRNSA
-292 AVIYLDRK
+292 DVIYLDKK

-309 CSSSIDGEDVVSIS
+309 CSSSIDGEDVSFS

-331 SPLSHCVGSNNIP
+331 SPLSPCIGSNIIP

-364 ELLSITSNFASENLV
+364 EVLSMTSNFASENLI

-426 NIVSLFGFCFED
+426 NIVSLFGFCFEN

-456 LHGSIKDA
+456 LHGNRKDGK
-464 TNFGWMERYKVAV
+464 NFGWLERYKVAV

-516 FGFASLASGASQHV
+516 FGFASLASTAAQHV

-601 LLDPKLVETDNSND
+601 LMDPNLETDNSND
-615 LIEKLLLA
+615 LVEKLLLA

-636 QIGVVLK
+636 QISLVLK
-643 ILQGEEEATE
+643 ILQGDEEATE

>member
-1 MKPTGGGGAGGGG
+1 MKPTGGGGEKPA
-14 VAEVGEAV
+14 
-22 TVADVEGSALL
+22 TEGSALV
-33 IVGVKPDE
+33 IVGVNPDE
-41 WSREV
+41 RSREV

-51 VNVARPGDRIVA
+51 VNVARPGDRIIA

-80 VRSFDTMLGVYESF
+80 VKTFDTMLGVYESF
-94 CNLKQVDLKLKVFR
+94 CNLKQASFTTSFNLI

-125 TSLIVGSSRKH
+125 TSLIVGSSKRH

-146 KYCARN
+146 KYCARS

-157 SVYAVKGGKIMFRRV
+157 SVFAVKSGKIMFRRV
-172 PNNNGT
+172 PSNNGAEGS
-178 DYPHMNL
+178 HMKL

-190 GSPNIAIEAS
+190 ASPNVAIEAA

-211 SSRWTRTSRSSSLQS
+211 TSSRWTRTSRTSSLQS

-241 QTNENDSGS
+241 PTNKTDSGS
-250 LESGP
+250 PESGP
-255 GWQFLRGLYTKRNSW
+255 GWHFLRRNW
-270 TKVSAKKAVLQWVSR
+270 TKVSAKKAVLQWVSK
-285 LRGRHSA
+285 LRGRDSP
-292 AVIYLDRK
+292 AVAYLDRK

-309 CSSSIDGEDVVSIS
+309 CSSSIDG
-323 RSGSELMQ
+323 SELMQ
-331 SPLSHCVGSNNIP
+331 SPLSPCVGSNNVP

-355 STCRLFTYE
+355 STCRLFTYKE
-364 ELLSITSNFASENLV
+364 VLSITSNFASDNLI

-395 RELAVKILKP
+395 RELAVKLLKP
-405 CLDVLKEFI
+405 CLDVMKEFKQ
-414 LEIEVIT
+414 EIEVIT
-421 SVHHK
+421 SVNHK
-426 NIVSLFGFCFED
+426 NIVSLFGFCFEN

-456 LHGSIKDA
+456 LHGNRKDA
-464 TNFGWMERYKVAV
+464 ASFGWLERYRVAV

-503 VLLADDFEPQLSD
+503 VLLADDFEAQLSD
-516 FGFASLASGASQHV
+516 FGFASLASSASQHV
-530 SCGGIA
+530 TCGDIA

-554 KIDVYAFGVVLL
+554 RIDVYAFGVVLL

-596 GKFAQ
+596 GKFTH
-601 LLDPKLVETDNSND
+601 LLDPSLETDNSND

-623 ATLCIKRAPHDRP
+623 ATLCIKRSPNDRP
-636 QIGVVLK
+636 QMSLVVK
-643 ILQGEEEATE
+643 ILQGDEEATE

-659 RASEDETAYLTNIES
+659 RASQDAREYLTNIES

-694 ASSISVEEYLK
+694 ANSISVEDYLK

>member
-1 MKPTGGGGAGGGG
+1 MKPTGEGGGG
-14 VAEVGEAV
+14 GGEVAGVEEATV
-22 TVADVEGSALL
+22 TEGSALL

-108 GKSARKVLVQEV
+108 GKSARKVLVQEI

-125 TSLIVGSSRKH
+125 TSLIVGSSRRH

-152 LAKDV
+152 LSKDV
-157 SVYAVKGGKIMFRRV
+157 SVFAVKSGKIMFRRV
-172 PNNNGT
+172 PSTNGA
-178 DYPHMNL
+178 DGGPHMNL

-190 GSPNIAIEAS
+190 GSPDIVAIEAA
-200 KIGNTFSPART
+200 KIGNNFSPART

-226 PESLGVDNSLALVPV
+226 PDSLGVDNSLALVPV
-241 QTNENDSGS
+241 NANGSDSGS
-250 LESGP
+250 LDSGP
-255 GWQFLRGLYTKRNSW
+255 GWHFLRGLYGHRKSW
-270 TKVSAKKAVLQWVSR
+270 TKVSAKKAVLQWVSK
-285 LRGRHSA
+285 LRGRHSE

-309 CSSSIDGEDVVSIS
+309 CSSSIDGEDASVS
-323 RSGSELMQ
+323 RSGSELTQ
-331 SPLSHCVGSNNIP
+331 SPFSPCIGSNIIP

-355 STCRLFTYE
+355 STCRLFTYDE
-364 ELLSITSNFASENLV
+364 VLSITSNFSSENLI

-426 NIVSLFGFCFED
+426 NIVSLFGFGFEN

-456 LHGSIKDA
+456 LHGSRKDA
-464 TNFGWMERYKVAV
+464 KKFGWLERYKVAV

-516 FGFASLASGASQHV
+516 FGFASLASSASQHV
-530 SCGGIA
+530 SGGDIA

-575 CVDQSKG
+575 CIDQSKG

-601 LLDPKLVETDNSND
+601 LLDPSLENENSND

-623 ATLCIKRAPHDRP
+623 ATLCIKRTAYDRP
-636 QIGVVLK
+636 QIGLVLK
-643 ILQGEEEATE
+643 ILQGDEEATQ

-659 RASEDETAYLTNIES
+659 RTSEEENAYLTNIES

>member
-1 MKPTGGGGAGGGG
+1 MKPIGGG
-14 VAEVGEAV
+14 EKP
-22 TVADVEGSALL
+22 ADAEGSALV

-51 VNVARPGDRIVA
+51 VNVARPGDRIIA

-80 VRSFDTMLGVYESF
+80 VKTFDTMLGVYESF
-94 CNLKQVDLKLKVFR
+94 CNLKQVDLKLKFVR

-120 KSCGA
+120 KSLRA
-125 TSLIVGSSRKH
+125 TSLIVGSSKRH

-157 SVYAVKGGKIMFRRV
+157 SVFAVKSGKIMFRRV
-172 PNNNGT
+172 HNYNGA
-178 DYPHMNL
+178 DGSHMNL
-185 PSLVC
+185 PYIVC
-190 GSPNIAIEAS
+190 VSPNIAIEAA

-211 SSRWTRTSRSSSLQS
+211 SSRWTRATRTSSLQS
-226 PESLGVDNSLALVPV
+226 SESLGVDNSLALVPV
-241 QTNENDSGS
+241 RTNETDSGS
-250 LESGP
+250 PESGP
-255 GWQFLRGLYTKRNSW
+255 GWHFLRGLYSKRNSW
-270 TKVSAKKAVLQWVSR
+270 TKVSAKKAVLQWVSK
-285 LRGRHSA
+285 LRGRDSA
-292 AVIYLDRK
+292 AVAYLDRK

-309 CSSSIDGEDVVSIS
+309 CSSSIDG
-323 RSGSELMQ
+323 SEIMQ
-331 SPLSHCVGSNNIP
+331 SPRSPCVGSNNVP

-364 ELLSITSNFASENLV
+364 EVLAITSNFASDNLI

-395 RELAVKILKP
+395 RELAVKLLKP
-405 CLDVLKEFI
+405 CLDVLKEFK

-421 SVHHK
+421 SVNHK
-426 NIVSLFGFCFED
+426 NIVSLFGFCFEN

-456 LHGSIKDA
+456 LHGNRKDA
-464 TNFGWMERYKVAV
+464 ASFGWLERYRVAV

-516 FGFASLASGASQHV
+516 FGFASLASSASHHV
-530 SCGGIA
+530 SCGDIA

-575 CVDQSKG
+575 CVDQTKG

-601 LLDPKLVETDNSND
+601 LLDPNLETENSND

-636 QIGVVLK
+636 QMSLVVK
-643 ILQGEEEATE
+643 ILQGDEEATE
-653 WGKQQV
+653 WGRQQV
-659 RASEDETAYLTNIES
+659 RASEDATAYMTNIES

-694 ASSISVEEYLK
+694 ASSISVEDYLK

>member
-1 MKPTGGGGAGGGG
+1 MKPTGGGDGG
-14 VAEVGEAV
+14 VAEVRDGVDAV
-22 TVADVEGSALL
+22 KVAEVDGSALV

-73 STSLISL
+73 TTSLVSL
-80 VRSFDTMLGVYESF
+80 VRNFDTMLGVYESF

-120 KSCGA
+120 KSTGA
-125 TSLIVGSSRKH
+125 TSLIVGSSRRH

-157 SVYAVKGGKIMFRRV
+157 SVFAVKSGKIMFRRV
-172 PNNNGT
+172 PSNNGG
-178 DYPHMNL
+178 DGPHMNL

-200 KIGNTFSPART
+200 KIVNSFSPART
-211 SSRWTRTSRSSSLQS
+211 SSRWTRTSRTSSLQS
-226 PESLGVDNSLALVPV
+226 PESLGVDNSLALVPI
-241 QTNENDSGS
+241 QTNESDSGS
-250 LESGP
+250 LEAGP
-255 GWQFLRGLYTKRNSW
+255 GWHFLRGFYSNRKSW

-285 LRGRHSA
+285 LRGRNSA
-292 AVIYLDRK
+292 AVAYLDKK

-309 CSSSIDGEDVVSIS
+309 CSSSIDGEEVSIS

-331 SPLSHCVGSNNIP
+331 SPLSPFTGSNNIP

-364 ELLSITSNFASENLV
+364 EVLSITSNFASENLI

-426 NIVSLFGFCFED
+426 NIVSLFGFCFEN

-456 LHGSIKDA
+456 LHGSRKDA
-464 TNFGWMERYKVAV
+464 TTFGWLERYKVAV

-484 YLHNTHD
+484 YLHNGHD
-491 PEVIHRDVKSSN
+491 PDVIHRDVKSSN

-601 LLDPKLVETDNSND
+601 LLDPSLEADNNND

-623 ATLCIKRAPHDRP
+623 ATLCIKRTPCDRP
-636 QIGVVLK
+636 QIGLVLN
-643 ILQGEEEATE
+643 ILQGDEEATE

-659 RASEDETAYLTNIES
+659 RASEDETTYLTNIES

-694 ASSISVEEYLK
+694 ASSISVEDYLK

>member
-1 MKPTGGGGAGGGG
+1 MKPSGGGEKPATETD
-14 VAEVGEAV
+14 A
-22 TVADVEGSALL
+22 EGSALV
-33 IVGVKPDE
+33 IVGVNPDE

-51 VNVARPGDRIVA
+51 VNVARPGDRIIA

-80 VRSFDTMLGVYESF
+80 VKTFDTMLGVYESF
-94 CNLKQVDLKLKVFR
+94 CNLKQVDLKLKFLR

-125 TSLIVGSSRKH
+125 TSLIVGSSKRH

-157 SVYAVKGGKIMFRRV
+157 SVFAVKSGKIMFRRV
-172 PNNNGT
+172 LSSNGAEGS
-178 DYPHMNL
+178 HMKL

-190 GSPNIAIEAS
+190 ASPNVAIEAA

-211 SSRWTRTSRSSSLQS
+211 SSRWTRTNRTSSLQS
-226 PESLGVDNSLALVPV
+226 PESLCVDNSLALVPV
-241 QTNENDSGS
+241 PTNKTDSGS
-250 LESGP
+250 PESGP
-255 GWQFLRGLYTKRNSW
+255 GWQFLRRNW
-270 TKVSAKKAVLQWVSR
+270 TKVSAKKAVLQWVSK
-285 LRGRHSA
+285 LRGRDSA
-292 AVIYLDRK
+292 AVAYLDRK

-309 CSSSIDGEDVVSIS
+309 CSSSIDG
-323 RSGSELMQ
+323 SELMQ
-331 SPLSHCVGSNNIP
+331 SPLSPCVGSNNVP

-355 STCRLFTYE
+355 STCRLFTYKE
-364 ELLSITSNFASENLV
+364 VLSITSNFASDNLI

-395 RELAVKILKP
+395 RELAVKLLKP
-405 CLDVLKEFI
+405 CLDVMKEFKQ
-414 LEIEVIT
+414 EIEVIT
-421 SVHHK
+421 SVNHK
-426 NIVSLFGFCFED
+426 NIVSLFGFCFEN

-456 LHGSIKDA
+456 LHGNRKDA
-464 TNFGWMERYKVAV
+464 ASFGWLERYRVAV

-516 FGFASLASGASQHV
+516 FGFASLASSASQHV
-530 SCGGIA
+530 SCGDIA

-601 LLDPKLVETDNSND
+601 LLDPSLETDNNNE

-636 QIGVVLK
+636 QMSLVVK
-643 ILQGEEEATE
+643 ILQGDEDATE

-659 RASEDETAYLTNIES
+659 RASEDAREYLTNIES

-694 ASSISVEEYLK
+694 ASSISVEDYLK

>member
-1 MKPTGGGGAGGGG
+1 MTPSGGGG
-14 VAEVGEAV
+14 VEEPATASD
-22 TVADVEGSALL
+22 AEGSALV
-33 IVGVKPDE
+33 IIGVKPDE

-73 STSLISL
+73 STSLVSL
-80 VRSFDTMLGVYESF
+80 VRTFDTMLGVYESF

-120 KSCGA
+120 KSSGA
-125 TSLIVGSSRKH
+125 TSLIVGSSKRH

-152 LAKDV
+152 LPKDV
-157 SVYAVKGGKIMFRRV
+157 SVFAVKSGKIMFRRV
-172 PNNNGT
+172 PSNNDG
-178 DYPHMNL
+178 PHMVV
-185 PSLVC
+185 SC
-190 GSPNIAIEAS
+190 GSPNIAIEAA
-200 KIGNTFSPART
+200 KIGNSFSPARS
-211 SSRWTRTSRSSSLQS
+211 SSRWTTRPSRTSSLQS
-226 PESLGVDNSLALVPV
+226 TESSGVDNSLALVPV
-241 QTNENDSGS
+241 QTNETDSGQ
-250 LESGP
+250 
-255 GWQFLRGLYTKRNSW
+255 GWHFFRGLYGKRSSW
-270 TKVSAKKAVLQWVSR
+270 TKVSAKRAVLQWVSR
-285 LRGRHSA
+285 LRGRNSE
-292 AVIYLDRK
+292 AVAYLDRK

-309 CSSSIDGEDVVSIS
+309 CSSSVDGEDVSVS
-323 RSGSELMQ
+323 RSGSEHML
-331 SPLSHCVGSNNIP
+331 SPLSPCLGSDNVP

-355 STCRLFTYE
+355 STCRLFTHE
-364 ELLSITSNFASENLV
+364 EVVSITSNFASDNLI

-386 VYRGDLPDG
+386 VYRGDLSDG
-395 RELAVKILKP
+395 RELAVKVLKP

-414 LEIEVIT
+414 LEIEVVT

-426 NIVSLFGFCFED
+426 NIVSLFGFCFEN
-438 NNLMLVYDYLP
+438 NNLMLVYDYVP

-456 LHGSIKDA
+456 LHGNRKVAA
-464 TNFGWMERYKVAV
+464 TFGWLERYKVAV

-503 VLLADDFEPQLSD
+503 ILLADDFEPQLSD
-516 FGFASLASGASQHV
+516 FGFASLASSAAQHV
-530 SCGGIA
+530 SCGGIT

-566 ELLSGRKPI
+566 ELISGRKPI

-582 QESLVLWANPILES
+582 QESLVMWANPILES

-601 LLDPKLVETDNSND
+601 LLDPSLEADDSSND

-636 QIGVVLK
+636 QIGLVVK
-643 ILQGEEEATE
+643 ILQGDEDATE

-659 RASEDETAYLTNIES
+659 KASEDATAYLTNIES

-694 ASSISVEEYLK
+694 ASSISVEDYLK
-705 GRWSRTASFNF
+705 GRWSRTASFSF

>member
-1 MKPTGGGGAGGGG
+1 MKPTGEGGGGG
-14 VAEVGEAV
+14 VSEVEE
-22 TVADVEGSALL
+22 TVADGSSLL

-73 STSLISL
+73 SASLISL
-80 VRSFDTMLGVYESF
+80 VKSFDTMLGVYESF
-94 CNLKQVDLKLKVFR
+94 CNLKQVDLKLKVFK

-125 TSLIVGSSRKH
+125 TSLILGSSRKY

-152 LAKDV
+152 LSKDV
-157 SVYAVKGGKIMFRRV
+157 SVFAVKSGKIMFRRV
-172 PNNNGT
+172 PNTNDG
-178 DYPHMNL
+178 PQMNL

-190 GSPNIAIEAS
+190 GSPDIAIEAA
-200 KIGNTFSPART
+200 KIGNNFSPART

-241 QTNENDSGS
+241 QVSETDSGS
-250 LESGP
+250 LESGQ
-255 GWQFLRGLYTKRNSW
+255 GWHFLRGLYSNRKSW

-285 LRGRHSA
+285 LRGRHSTA
-292 AVIYLDRK
+292 TIYLDKK
-300 RSDSGCDED
+300 RNDSGCDED
-309 CSSSIDGEDVVSIS
+309 CSSSIDGDDVSIS
-323 RSGSELMQ
+323 RFGSELMQ
-331 SPLSHCVGSNNIP
+331 SPLSPFIGSNNIP
-344 EELEGLHEKYS
+344 EELEGLHERYS

-364 ELLSITSNFASENLV
+364 EVLSMTSNFSSENLI

-426 NIVSLFGFCFED
+426 NIVSLFGFCFEN
-438 NNLMLVYDYLP
+438 NNLMLVYDYLQ

-456 LHGSIKDA
+456 LHGNRKGA
-464 TNFGWMERYKVAV
+464 TNFGWLERYKVAV

-516 FGFASLASGASQHV
+516 FGFASLASSASQHV
-530 SCGGIA
+530 SGGDIA

-601 LLDPKLVETDNSND
+601 LLDPSLGNDNSND

-623 ATLCIKRAPHDRP
+623 ATLCIKRTPQDRP
-636 QIGVVLK
+636 QIGLVLK
-643 ILQGEEEATE
+643 ILQGDEEATE

>member
-1 MKPTGGGGAGGGG
+1 MKPTGGGEKPA
-14 VAEVGEAV
+14 
-22 TVADVEGSALL
+22 TEGSALV
-33 IVGVKPDE
+33 IVGVNPDE

-51 VNVARPGDRIVA
+51 VNVTRPGDRIIA
-63 LHVLDYSLEG
+63 LHVLDYSLG

-80 VRSFDTMLGVYESF
+80 VKTFDTMLGVYESF
-94 CNLKQVDLKLKVFR
+94 CNLKQVDLKLKFLR
-108 GKSARKVLVQEV
+108 GKSARKLLVQEV

-125 TSLIVGSSRKH
+125 TSLIVGSSKRH

-157 SVYAVKGGKIMFRRV
+157 SVFAVKSGKIMFRRV
-172 PNNNGT
+172 PSNNVLCFAGAEGS
-178 DYPHMNL
+178 HMKL
-185 PSLVC
+185 PSLVSA
-190 GSPNIAIEAS
+190 SPNVAIEAA

-211 SSRWTRTSRSSSLQS
+211 SSRWTRTSRTSSVQS

-241 QTNENDSGS
+241 PTNKTDSGS
-250 LESGP
+250 PESGP
-255 GWQFLRGLYTKRNSW
+255 GWHFLRRNW
-270 TKVSAKKAVLQWVSR
+270 TKVSAKKAVLQWVSK
-285 LRGRHSA
+285 LRGRDSA
-292 AVIYLDRK
+292 AVAYLDRK

-309 CSSSIDGEDVVSIS
+309 CSSSIDG
-323 RSGSELMQ
+323 SELMQ
-331 SPLSHCVGSNNIP
+331 SPLSPCVGSNNVP

-355 STCRLFTYE
+355 STCRLFTYKE
-364 ELLSITSNFASENLV
+364 VLSITSNFASDNLI

-395 RELAVKILKP
+395 RELAVKLLKP
-405 CLDVLKEFI
+405 CLDVMKEFKQ
-414 LEIEVIT
+414 EIEVIT
-421 SVHHK
+421 SVNHK
-426 NIVSLFGFCFED
+426 NIVSLFGFCFEN

-456 LHGSIKDA
+456 LHGNRKDA
-464 TNFGWMERYKVAV
+464 ASFGWLERYRVAV

-503 VLLADDFEPQLSD
+503 VLLADDFEAQLSD
-516 FGFASLASGASQHV
+516 FGFASLASSASQHV
-530 SCGGIA
+530 TCGDIA

-554 KIDVYAFGVVLL
+554 RIDVYAFGVVLL

-596 GKFAQ
+596 GKFTH
-601 LLDPKLVETDNSND
+601 LLDPSLETDNSND

-623 ATLCIKRAPHDRP
+623 ATLCIKRSPNDRP
-636 QIGVVLK
+636 QMSLVVK
-643 ILQGEEEATE
+643 ILQGDEEATE

-659 RASEDETAYLTNIES
+659 RASQDAREYLTNIES

-694 ASSISVEEYLK
+694 ANSISVEDYLK

>member
-1 MKPTGGGGAGGGG
+1 MTPSGGGG
-14 VAEVGEAV
+14 VEEPATASD
-22 TVADVEGSALL
+22 AEGSALV
-33 IVGVKPDE
+33 IIGVKPDE

-73 STSLISL
+73 STSLVSL
-80 VRSFDTMLGVYESF
+80 VRTFDTMLGVYESF
-94 CNLKQVDLKLKVFR
+94 CNLKQACFVDLKLKVFR

-120 KSCGA
+120 KSSGA
-125 TSLIVGSSRKH
+125 TSLIVGSSKRH

-152 LAKDV
+152 LPKDV
-157 SVYAVKGGKIMFRRV
+157 SVFAVKSGKIMFRRV
-172 PNNNGT
+172 PSNNDG
-178 DYPHMNL
+178 PHMVV
-185 PSLVC
+185 SC
-190 GSPNIAIEAS
+190 GSPNIAIEAA
-200 KIGNTFSPART
+200 KIGNSFSPARS
-211 SSRWTRTSRSSSLQS
+211 SSRWTTRPSRTSSLQS
-226 PESLGVDNSLALVPV
+226 TESSGVDNSLALVPV
-241 QTNENDSGS
+241 QTNETDSGQ
-250 LESGP
+250 
-255 GWQFLRGLYTKRNSW
+255 GWHFFRGLYGKRSSW
-270 TKVSAKKAVLQWVSR
+270 TKVSAKRAVLQWVSR
-285 LRGRHSA
+285 LRGRNSE
-292 AVIYLDRK
+292 AVAYLDRK

-309 CSSSIDGEDVVSIS
+309 CSSSVDGEDVSVS
-323 RSGSELMQ
+323 RSGSEHML
-331 SPLSHCVGSNNIP
+331 SPLSPCLGSDNVP

-355 STCRLFTYE
+355 STCRLFTHE
-364 ELLSITSNFASENLV
+364 EVVSITSNFASDNLI

-386 VYRGDLPDG
+386 VYRGDLSDG
-395 RELAVKILKP
+395 RELAVKVLKP

-414 LEIEVIT
+414 LEIEVVT

-426 NIVSLFGFCFED
+426 NIVSLFGFCFEN
-438 NNLMLVYDYLP
+438 NNLMLVYDYVP

-456 LHGSIKDA
+456 LHGNRKVAA
-464 TNFGWMERYKVAV
+464 TFGWLERYKVAV

-503 VLLADDFEPQLSD
+503 ILLADDFEPQLSD
-516 FGFASLASGASQHV
+516 FGFASLASSAAQHV
-530 SCGGIA
+530 SCGGIT

-566 ELLSGRKPI
+566 ELISGRKPI

-582 QESLVLWANPILES
+582 QESLVMWANPILES

-601 LLDPKLVETDNSND
+601 LLDPSLEADDSSND

-636 QIGVVLK
+636 QIGLVVK
-643 ILQGEEEATE
+643 ILQGDEDATE

-659 RASEDETAYLTNIES
+659 KASEDATAYLTNIES

-694 ASSISVEEYLK
+694 ASSISVEDYLK
-705 GRWSRTASFNF
+705 GRWSRTASFSF

>member
-1 MKPTGGGGAGGGG
+1 MKPTGEGE
-14 VAEVGEAV
+14 VAEVEETMAA
-22 TVADVEGSALL
+22 TATADTEEGSSLL

-80 VRSFDTMLGVYESF
+80 VKSFDTMLGVYESF

-157 SVYAVKGGKIMFRRV
+157 SVFAVKSGKIMFRRV
-172 PNNNGT
+172 PNNNGA
-178 DYPHMNL
+178 DGSQMNL

-211 SSRWTRTSRSSSLQS
+211 SSRWTRTSRSSSLLQS
-226 PESLGVDNSLALVPV
+226 PESSSVDNSLALVAI
-241 QTNENDSGS
+241 QTNETDSSSLDSGQ
-250 LESGP
+250 
-255 GWQFLRGLYTKRNSW
+255 GWHFLRGFYSNRKSW
-270 TKVSAKKAVLQWVSR
+270 AKVSPKKAVFQWVSR
-285 LRGRHSA
+285 LRGRNSE
-292 AVIYLDRK
+292 AVAYLDKK
-300 RSDSGCDED
+300 RSDPGFDED
-309 CSSSIDGEDVVSIS
+309 CSSSIDGEEASIS
-323 RSGSELMQ
+323 RSGSELML
-331 SPLSHCVGSNNIP
+331 SPLSPYTGSNTIP
-344 EELEGLHEKYS
+344 EELEGLHERYS

-364 ELLSITSNFASENLV
+364 EVLSITSNLASDNLI

-426 NIVSLFGFCFED
+426 NIVSLFGFCFEN

-456 LHGSIKDA
+456 LHGNRKDA
-464 TNFGWMERYKVAV
+464 TNFGWLERYKVAV
-477 GVAEALD
+477 GLAEALD

-516 FGFASLASGASQHV
+516 FGFASLASSASQHV

-596 GKFAQ
+596 GKFAH
-601 LLDPKLVETDNSND
+601 LLDPNLEADNRND

-623 ATLCIKRAPHDRP
+623 ATLCIKRAAQDRP
-636 QIGVVLK
+636 QMGLVLK
-643 ILQGEEEATE
+643 VLQGDKEATE

-659 RASEDETAYLTNIES
+659 KASEDEAAYLTNIES

>member
-1 MKPTGGGGAGGGG
+1 MKPNG
-14 VAEVGEAV
+14 VEKPLTA
-22 TVADVEGSALL
+22 TEGSSLV
-33 IVGVKPDE
+33 IVGVNPDE

-51 VNVARPGDRIVA
+51 VNVARPGDRIIA
-63 LHVLDYSLEG
+63 LHVIDYSLEG

-80 VRSFDTMLGVYESF
+80 VRSFDTMLSVYESF
-94 CNLKQVDLKLKVFR
+94 CNLKQASLTIQVDLKLKFLR
-108 GKSARKVLVQEV
+108 GKSPRKVLVQEV

-125 TSLIVGSSRKH
+125 TSLIVGSSKRH

-157 SVYAVKGGKIMFRRV
+157 SVFAVKSGKIMFRRV
-172 PNNNGT
+172 HSSN
-178 DYPHMNL
+178 DSPHMNR

-190 GSPNIAIEAS
+190 VSPNIAIEAA
-200 KIGNTFSPART
+200 KIGNSFSPART
-211 SSRWTRTSRSSSLQS
+211 RTTHTSSLQS
-226 PESLGVDNSLALVPV
+226 PESIVVDNSLALVPV
-241 QTNENDSGS
+241 QTNENGSDS
-250 LESGP
+250 SGP
-255 GWQFLRGLYTKRNSW
+255 GWHFLRKSW
-270 TKVSAKKAVLQWVSR
+270 TKVSAKKALLQWVSK
-285 LRGRHSA
+285 LRGRDSA
-292 AVIYLDRK
+292 AVAYLDRK

-309 CSSSIDGEDVVSIS
+309 CSSSMD
-323 RSGSELMQ
+323 GSELVQ
-331 SPLSHCVGSNNIP
+331 SPRSPCIGTNNIP

-364 ELLSITSNFASENLV
+364 EVLSITSNFASDNLI

-386 VYRGDLPDG
+386 VYKGDLPDG
-395 RELAVKILKP
+395 RELAVKVLKP
-405 CLDVLKEFI
+405 CLDVLKEFK

-421 SVHHK
+421 SVNHK
-426 NIVSLFGFCFED
+426 NIVSLFGFCFEN

-456 LHGSIKDA
+456 LHGDRKDPA
-464 TNFGWMERYKVAV
+464 SFGWVERYRVAV

-516 FGFASLASGASQHV
+516 FGFASLASNASQHV
-530 SCGGIA
+530 SCGDIA

-601 LLDPKLVETDNSND
+601 LLDPSLETDDSNND

-623 ATLCIKRAPHDRP
+623 ATLCIKRSPHGRP
-636 QIGVVLK
+636 QMSQVVK
-643 ILQGEEEATE
+643 ILQGDEEATE

-659 RASEDETAYLTNIES
+659 RVSEDATTHLTNIES

-694 ASSISVEEYLK
+694 ASSISVEDYLK
-705 GRWSRTASFNF
+705 GRWSRNASFNF

>member
-1 MKPTGGGGAGGGG
+1 MKPTGEGGGEVAGA
-14 VAEVGEAV
+14 VA
-22 TVADVEGSALL
+22 EGSALL

-80 VRSFDTMLGVYESF
+80 VRNFDTMLGVYESF

-157 SVYAVKGGKIMFRRV
+157 SVFAVKSGKIMFRSV
-172 PNNNGT
+172 PNTNGA
-178 DYPHMNL
+178 DGPQMNI

-190 GSPNIAIEAS
+190 GSPDIAIEAA
-200 KIGNTFSPART
+200 KIGNSFSPART

-226 PESLGVDNSLALVPV
+226 PDSLGVDNLLALVPV
-241 QTNENDSGS
+241 QTNETDSGS

-255 GWQFLRGLYTKRNSW
+255 GWHFLRGLYGNNRKSW

-285 LRGRHSA
+285 LRGRHSET
-292 AVIYLDRK
+292 VIYLDRK

-309 CSSSIDGEDVVSIS
+309 CSSSIDGEDVSIS
-323 RSGSELMQ
+323 RFGSELMQ
-331 SPLSHCVGSNNIP
+331 SPLSPFIGSNNIP

-364 ELLSITSNFASENLV
+364 EVLSITSNFASENLV

-426 NIVSLFGFCFED
+426 NIVSLFGFCFEN

-456 LHGSIKDA
+456 LHGNRKDA
-464 TNFGWMERYKVAV
+464 KKFGWMERYKVAV

-516 FGFASLASGASQHV
+516 FGFASLASSTSQHV
-530 SCGGIA
+530 AGGDIA

-566 ELLSGRKPI
+566 ELISGRKPI

-582 QESLVLWANPILES
+582 QESLVLWANPILDS

-601 LLDPKLVETDNSND
+601 LLDPSLENDNSND

-623 ATLCIKRAPHDRP
+623 ATLCIKRTPHDRP
-636 QIGVVLK
+636 QIGLVLK

-659 RASEDETAYLTNIES
+659 RASEDVSAYLTNIES

>member
-1 MKPTGGGGAGGGG
+1 MKPTGGGVEKPATETD
-14 VAEVGEAV
+14 A
-22 TVADVEGSALL
+22 EGSALV
-33 IVGVKPDE
+33 IVGVNPDE

-51 VNVARPGDRIVA
+51 VNVARPGDRIIA

-80 VRSFDTMLGVYESF
+80 VKTFDTMLGVYESF
-94 CNLKQVDLKLKVFR
+94 CNLKQVDLKLKFLR

-125 TSLIVGSSRKH
+125 TSLIVGSSRRH

-157 SVYAVKGGKIMFRRV
+157 SVFAVKSGKIMFRRV
-172 PNNNGT
+172 PSNNGAEGS
-178 DYPHMNL
+178 HMKL

-190 GSPNIAIEAS
+190 ASPNVAIEAA

-211 SSRWTRTSRSSSLQS
+211 SSRWIRTNRTSSLQS
-226 PESLGVDNSLALVPV
+226 PESLCVDNSLALVLVP
-241 QTNENDSGS
+241 TNKTDSGS
-250 LESGP
+250 PESGP
-255 GWQFLRGLYTKRNSW
+255 GWHFLRRNW
-270 TKVSAKKAVLQWVSR
+270 TKVSAKKAVLQWVSK
-285 LRGRHSA
+285 LRGRDSA
-292 AVIYLDRK
+292 AVAYLDRK

-309 CSSSIDGEDVVSIS
+309 CSSSIDG
-323 RSGSELMQ
+323 SELMQ
-331 SPLSHCVGSNNIP
+331 SPLSPCVGSNNVP

-355 STCRLFTYE
+355 STCRLFTYKE
-364 ELLSITSNFASENLV
+364 VLSITSNFASDNLI

-395 RELAVKILKP
+395 RELAVKLLKP
-405 CLDVLKEFI
+405 CLDVMKEFKQ
-414 LEIEVIT
+414 EIEVIT
-421 SVHHK
+421 SVNHK
-426 NIVSLFGFCFED
+426 NIVSLFGFCFEN

-456 LHGSIKDA
+456 LHGNRKDA
-464 TNFGWMERYKVAV
+464 ASFGWLERYRVAV
-477 GVAEALD
+477 GVAEALY

-516 FGFASLASGASQHV
+516 FGFASLASSASQHV
-530 SCGGIA
+530 SCGDIA

-575 CVDQSKG
+575 CVDQTKG

-601 LLDPKLVETDNSND
+601 LLDPSLETDNNNE

-636 QIGVVLK
+636 QMSLVVK
-643 ILQGEEEATE
+643 ILQGDEDATE

-659 RASEDETAYLTNIES
+659 RASEDAREYLTNIES

-694 ASSISVEEYLK
+694 ASSISVEDYLK

>member
-1 MKPTGGGGAGGGG
+1 MNPTGEGGGGKVAG
-14 VAEVGEAV
+14 VEE
-22 TVADVEGSALL
+22 TVAEGSALL

-80 VRSFDTMLGVYESF
+80 VRNFDTMLGVYESF

-157 SVYAVKGGKIMFRRV
+157 SVFAVKSGKIMFRRV
-172 PNNNGT
+172 PNTSGA
-178 DYPHMNL
+178 DGPQMNL

-190 GSPNIAIEAS
+190 GSPDIAIEAA
-200 KIGNTFSPART
+200 KIGNSFSPART

-226 PESLGVDNSLALVPV
+226 SESLGVDNSLALVPV
-241 QTNENDSGS
+241 QTNETDSGS

-255 GWQFLRGLYTKRNSW
+255 GWHFLRGIYGNRKSW
-270 TKVSAKKAVLQWVSR
+270 PKVSAKKTVLQWVSR
-285 LRGRHSA
+285 LRGRHSET
-292 AVIYLDRK
+292 VIYLDRK

-309 CSSSIDGEDVVSIS
+309 CSSSIDGEDVSIS
-323 RSGSELMQ
+323 RFGSELMQ
-331 SPLSHCVGSNNIP
+331 SPLSPCTGSNNIP

-355 STCRLFTYE
+355 STCRLFTYDE
-364 ELLSITSNFASENLV
+364 VLSITSNFASENLV

-426 NIVSLFGFCFED
+426 NIVSLFGFCFEN

-456 LHGSIKDA
+456 LHGNRKDA
-464 TNFGWMERYKVAV
+464 KKFGWLERYKVAV

-484 YLHNTHD
+484 YLHNTHE

-516 FGFASLASGASQHV
+516 FGFASLASSTSQHV
-530 SCGGIA
+530 AGGDIA

-575 CVDQSKG
+575 CIDQSKG

-601 LLDPKLVETDNSND
+601 LLDPSLENDNSND
-615 LIEKLLLA
+615 LVEKLLLA
-623 ATLCIKRAPHDRP
+623 ATLCIKRTPHERP
-636 QIGVVLK
+636 QIGLVLK
-643 ILQGEEEATE
+643 ILQGDEEATE

-659 RASEDETAYLTNIES
+659 RASEDESAYLTNIES

>member
-1 MKPTGGGGAGGGG
+1 MKPSGGGEKPATETD
-14 VAEVGEAV
+14 A
-22 TVADVEGSALL
+22 EGSALV
-33 IVGVKPDE
+33 IVGVNPDE

-51 VNVARPGDRIVA
+51 VNVARPGDRIIA
-63 LHVLDYSLEG
+63 LHVLDYSLG

-80 VRSFDTMLGVYESF
+80 VKTFDTMLGVYESF
-94 CNLKQVDLKLKVFR
+94 CNLKQVDLKLKFLR

-125 TSLIVGSSRKH
+125 TSLIVGSSKRH

-157 SVYAVKGGKIMFRRV
+157 SVFAVKSGKIMFRRV
-172 PNNNGT
+172 LSSNGAEGS
-178 DYPHMNL
+178 HMKL

-190 GSPNIAIEAS
+190 ASPNVAIEAA

-211 SSRWTRTSRSSSLQS
+211 SSRWTRTNRTSSLQS
-226 PESLGVDNSLALVPV
+226 PESLCVDNSLALVPV
-241 QTNENDSGS
+241 PTNKTDSGS
-250 LESGP
+250 PESGP
-255 GWQFLRGLYTKRNSW
+255 GWQFLRRNW
-270 TKVSAKKAVLQWVSR
+270 TKVSAKKAVLQWVSK
-285 LRGRHSA
+285 LRGRDSA
-292 AVIYLDRK
+292 AVAYLDRK

-309 CSSSIDGEDVVSIS
+309 CSSSIDG
-323 RSGSELMQ
+323 SELMQ
-331 SPLSHCVGSNNIP
+331 SPLSPCVGSNNVP

-355 STCRLFTYE
+355 STCRLFTYKE
-364 ELLSITSNFASENLV
+364 VLSITSNFASDNLI

-395 RELAVKILKP
+395 RELAVKLLKP
-405 CLDVLKEFI
+405 CLDVMKEFKQ
-414 LEIEVIT
+414 EIEVIT
-421 SVHHK
+421 SVNHK
-426 NIVSLFGFCFED
+426 NIVSLFGFCFEN

-456 LHGSIKDA
+456 LHGNRKDA
-464 TNFGWMERYKVAV
+464 ASFGWLERYRVAV

-516 FGFASLASGASQHV
+516 FGFASLASSASQHV
-530 SCGGIA
+530 SCGDIA

-601 LLDPKLVETDNSND
+601 LLDPSLETDNNNE

-636 QIGVVLK
+636 QMSLVVK
-643 ILQGEEEATE
+643 ILQGDEDATE

-659 RASEDETAYLTNIES
+659 RASEDAREYLTNIES

-694 ASSISVEEYLK
+694 ASSISVEDYLK